1 MKLRP
6 GVKYCLQ
13 ETCDHGNTLSLQNM
27 SPDSIALIVLS
38 LLCGLVTIVQIFA
51 VSFLIKIFLKAWMS
65 RNSDNFDDI
74 FSQEISR
81 GFPTSGDDNACP
93 GTEYQCS
100 ANFWTCKLFSSE
112 FSSADSLEERA
123 TERTSTTH
131 LNDSLI

>member
-1 MKLRP
+1 
-6 GVKYCLQ
+6 
-13 ETCDHGNTLSLQNM
+13 M

-51 VSFLIKIFLKAWMS
+51 VSFLIKIFLKAWMT

-74 FSQEISR
+74 FSREISDHCH
-81 GFPTSGDDNACP
+81 GFPIPDDDDQCP

-100 ANFWTCKLFSSE
+100 ANFWTCKLFSSD
-112 FSSADSLEERA
+112 FSSADSLDERA